1 MNQSSIQASVWVG
14 ASEYQELLKDAA
26 RYRWLRR
33 TTNWA
38 SSNGERVDVRNNP
51 ELWDAA
57 IDDCIAKQQAVA
69 EPRSVRLNDARW
81 EKLKLLG
88 MDWLADRIDR
98 AKPPVLCTYPNC
110 DCKEPLDT
118 CGKVK

>member
-1 MNQSSIQASVWVG
+1 MSQSSIQASVWVG

-69 EPRSVRLNDARW
+69 EPAN
-81 EKLKLLG
+81 
-88 MDWLADRIDR
+88 
-98 AKPPVLCTYPNC
+98 T
-110 DCKEPLDT
+110 
-118 CGKVK
+118 